1 MKNKSKLWDR
11 NFTIITIGTIISAIG
26 SIGLNF
32 ALSIVVYNNT
42 SSIMLTGVYNAVIII
57 PQVLFPVLVAPYIDR
72 ISRKKIIVFL
82 DYLLGAIYTIFGMYL
97 VSADFNYYL
106 FIVVG
111 FIASTIGVIYS
122 LAYNAL
128 FPDLIP
134 DGFAQ
139 KGYSVSVLIYPII
152 AASFTPIAAIV
163 YESVGIEILFI
174 IEGILLLICASVEL
188 LIKYEEG
195 TRKNEKYNLQEYFA
209 DIKEGV
215 LYLKKEKG
223 ILYIYLYM
231 AVTIFASQGV
241 SLLLVPFF
249 QSHMV
254 YNTTHYSLLLSAET
268 IGRTVGG
275 ALHYMIKI
283 PIEKRYEIASKVY
296 IIYDVLDGIL
306 MFVAFPIMIIMRFV
320 EGFLGVNSANIR
332 ESSVQSYIQ
341 KEKRARVNSFFQ
353 LLVFGGMF
361 LANLV
366 AGVLGEIFSLP
377 IAGAVFGCCGV
388 VGALMLI
395 CKNKTEISKIYNRDI

>member
-1 MKNKSKLWDR
+1 MKNSSKLWDR

-32 ALSIVVYNNT
+32 ALSIVIYNNT
-42 SSIMLTGVYNAVIII
+42 SSIMLTGIYNAVIII
-57 PQVLFPVLVAPYIDR
+57 PQVLFPVIVAPYIDR

-82 DYLLGAIYTIFGMYL
+82 DYLLGAIYTVFGVYL
-97 VSADFNYYL
+97 ISVDFNYYL

-111 FIASTIGVIYS
+111 FIAGTIGVIYS
-122 LAYNAL
+122 LAYNSL

-134 DGFAQ
+134 EGFSQ

-174 IEGILLLICASVEL
+174 IEGVLLLICASVEL
-188 LIKYEEG
+188 FIKYEEVN
-195 TRKNEKYNLQEYFA
+195 RISDKYSLQEYFT

-223 ILYIYLYM
+223 ILFIYLYM
-231 AVTIFASQGV
+231 SVTIFASQGV

-249 QSHMV
+249 QSHMI

-283 PIEKRYEIASKVY
+283 PIEKRYAIASKVY
-296 IIYDVLDGIL
+296 IIYDALDGIL
-306 MFVAFPIMIIMRFV
+306 MFVAFPIMIIIKFI

-332 ESSVQSYIQ
+332 ESSVQSYIP

-361 LANLV
+361 LANLI
-366 AGVLGEIFSLP
+366 AGLLGEISSLP

-388 VGALMLI
+388 LGALMLI
-395 CKNKTEISKIYNRDI
+395 CKNKIEISKIYNREI

>member
-1 MKNKSKLWDR
+1 MKNRSKLWDR

-42 SSIMLTGVYNAVIII
+42 SSIMLTGIYNAVIII

-82 DYLLGAIYTIFGMYL
+82 DYLLGAIYTIFGVYL
-97 VSADFNYYL
+97 ISTDFNYYL

-122 LAYNAL
+122 LAYNSL

-134 DGFAQ
+134 EGFAQ

-174 IEGILLLICASVEL
+174 IEGVLLLICASVEL
-188 LIKYEEG
+188 FIKYEEG
-195 TRKNEKYNLQEYFA
+195 NRIADKYKLQEYFT

-223 ILYIYLYM
+223 ILFIYLYM

-275 ALHYMIKI
+275 VLHYMIKI
-283 PIEKRYEIASKVY
+283 PVGKRYAIASKVY
-296 IIYDVLDGIL
+296 IIYDVLDGVL

-332 ESSVQSYIQ
+332 ESSVQSYIP

-388 VGALMLI
+388 VGALILI
-395 CKNKTEISKIYNRDI
+395 CKNKIEISKIYNRDI

>member
-1 MKNKSKLWDR
+1 MKNRSKLWDR

-42 SSIMLTGVYNAVIII
+42 SSIMLTGIYNAVIII

-82 DYLLGAIYTIFGMYL
+82 DYLLGAIYTIFGVYL
-97 VSADFNYYL
+97 ISTDFNYYL

-122 LAYNAL
+122 LAYNSL

-134 DGFAQ
+134 EGFAQ

-174 IEGILLLICASVEL
+174 IEGVLLLICASVEL
-188 LIKYEEG
+188 FIKYEEG
-195 TRKNEKYNLQEYFA
+195 NRIADKYKLQEYFT

-223 ILYIYLYM
+223 ILFIYLYM

-275 ALHYMIKI
+275 VLHYMIKI
-283 PIEKRYEIASKVY
+283 PEEKRYAIASKVY
-296 IIYDVLDGIL
+296 IIYDVLDGVL
-306 MFVAFPIMIIMRFV
+306 MFVAFPIMVIMRFI

-332 ESSVQSYIQ
+332 ESSVQSYIP

-388 VGALMLI
+388 VGALILL
-395 CKNKTEISKIYNRDI
+395 CKNKIEISKIYNRDI

>member
-1 MKNKSKLWDR
+1 MKNSSKLWDR

-42 SSIMLTGVYNAVIII
+42 SSIMLTGIYNAVIII
-57 PQVLFPVLVAPYIDR
+57 PQVLFPVIVAPYIDR

-82 DYLLGAIYTIFGMYL
+82 DYLLGAIYTVFGVYL
-97 VSADFNYYL
+97 ISVDFNYYL

-111 FIASTIGVIYS
+111 FIAGTIGVIYS
-122 LAYNAL
+122 LAYNSL

-134 DGFAQ
+134 EGFSQ

-174 IEGILLLICASVEL
+174 IEGVLLLICASVEL
-188 LIKYEEG
+188 FIKYEEVN
-195 TRKNEKYNLQEYFA
+195 RISDKYSLQEYFT

-223 ILYIYLYM
+223 ILFIYLYM
-231 AVTIFASQGV
+231 SVTIFASQGV

-249 QSHMV
+249 QSHMI

-283 PIEKRYEIASKVY
+283 PIEKRYAIASKVY
-296 IIYDVLDGIL
+296 IIYDALDGIL
-306 MFVAFPIMIIMRFV
+306 MFVAFPIMIIIKFI

-332 ESSVQSYIQ
+332 ESSVQSYIP

-361 LANLV
+361 LANLI
-366 AGVLGEIFSLP
+366 AGLLGEIFSLP

-388 VGALMLI
+388 LGALMLI
-395 CKNKTEISKIYNRDI
+395 CKNKIEISKIYNREI

>member
-1 MKNKSKLWDR
+1 MKNRSKLWDR

-42 SSIMLTGVYNAVIII
+42 SSIMLTGIYNAVIII

-82 DYLLGAIYTIFGMYL
+82 DYLLGAIYTIFGVYL
-97 VSADFNYYL
+97 ISTDFNYYL

-122 LAYNAL
+122 LAYNSL

-134 DGFAQ
+134 EGFAQ

-174 IEGILLLICASVEL
+174 IEGVLLLICASVEL
-188 LIKYEEG
+188 FIKYEEG
-195 TRKNEKYNLQEYFA
+195 NRIADKYKLQEYFT

-223 ILYIYLYM
+223 ILFIYLYM

-275 ALHYMIKI
+275 VLHYMIKI
-283 PIEKRYEIASKVY
+283 PEEKRYAIASKVY
-296 IIYDVLDGIL
+296 IIYDVLDGVL
-306 MFVAFPIMIIMRFV
+306 MFVAFPIMVIMRFI

-332 ESSVQSYIQ
+332 ESSVQSYIP

-388 VGALMLI
+388 VGALILI

>member
-1 MKNKSKLWDR
+1 
-11 NFTIITIGTIISAIG
+11 
-26 SIGLNF
+26 
-32 ALSIVVYNNT
+32 
-42 SSIMLTGVYNAVIII
+42 
-57 PQVLFPVLVAPYIDR
+57 
-72 ISRKKIIVFL
+72 
-82 DYLLGAIYTIFGMYL
+82 MYL
-97 VSADFNYYL
+97 ISTDFNYYL

-122 LAYNAL
+122 LAYNSL

-134 DGFAQ
+134 EGFAQ

-174 IEGILLLICASVEL
+174 IEGVLLLICASVEL
-188 LIKYEEG
+188 FIKYEEG
-195 TRKNEKYNLQEYFA
+195 NRIADKYKLQEYFT

-223 ILYIYLYM
+223 ILFIYLYM

-275 ALHYMIKI
+275 VLHYMIKI
-283 PIEKRYEIASKVY
+283 PEEKRYAIASKVY
-296 IIYDVLDGIL
+296 IIYDVLDGVL
-306 MFVAFPIMIIMRFV
+306 MFVAFPIMVIMRFI

-332 ESSVQSYIQ
+332 ESSVQSYIP

-388 VGALMLI
+388 VGALILI
-395 CKNKTEISKIYNRDI
+395 CKNKIEISKIYNRDI

>member
-1 MKNKSKLWDR
+1 MKNRSKLWDR

-42 SSIMLTGVYNAVIII
+42 SSIMLTGIYNAVIII

-82 DYLLGAIYTIFGMYL
+82 DYLLGAIYTIFGVYL
-97 VSADFNYYL
+97 ISTDFNYYL

-122 LAYNAL
+122 LAYNSL

-134 DGFAQ
+134 EGFAQ

-174 IEGILLLICASVEL
+174 IEGVLLLICASVEL
-188 LIKYEEG
+188 FIKYEEG
-195 TRKNEKYNLQEYFA
+195 NRIADKYKLQEYFT

-223 ILYIYLYM
+223 ILFIYLYM

-275 ALHYMIKI
+275 VLHYMIKI
-283 PIEKRYEIASKVY
+283 PEEKRYAIASKVY
-296 IIYDVLDGIL
+296 IIYDVLDGVL
-306 MFVAFPIMIIMRFV
+306 MFVAFPIMVIMRFI

-332 ESSVQSYIQ
+332 ESSVQSYIP

-388 VGALMLI
+388 VGALILI
-395 CKNKTEISKIYNRDI
+395 CKNKIEISKIYNRDI

>member
-1 MKNKSKLWDR
+1 MKNRSKLWDR

-42 SSIMLTGVYNAVIII
+42 SSIMLTGIYNAVIII

-82 DYLLGAIYTIFGMYL
+82 DYLLGAIYTIFGVYL
-97 VSADFNYYL
+97 ISTDFNYYL

-122 LAYNAL
+122 LAYNSL
-128 FPDLIP
+128 FSDLIP
-134 DGFAQ
+134 EGFAQ

-174 IEGILLLICASVEL
+174 IEGVLLLICASVEL
-188 LIKYEEG
+188 FIKYEEG
-195 TRKNEKYNLQEYFA
+195 NRIADKYKLQEYFT

-223 ILYIYLYM
+223 ILFIYLYM

-249 QSHMV
+249 QSHIV

-275 ALHYMIKI
+275 VLHYMIKI
-283 PIEKRYEIASKVY
+283 PEEKRYEIASKVY
-296 IIYDVLDGIL
+296 IIYDVLDGVL
-306 MFVAFPIMIIMRFV
+306 MFVAFPIMVIMRFI

-332 ESSVQSYIQ
+332 ESSVQSYIP

-388 VGALMLI
+388 VGALILI

>member
-1 MKNKSKLWDR
+1 MKNRSKLWDR

-42 SSIMLTGVYNAVIII
+42 SSIMLTGIYNAVIII

-82 DYLLGAIYTIFGMYL
+82 DYLLGAIYTIFGVYL
-97 VSADFNYYL
+97 ISTDFNYYL

-122 LAYNAL
+122 LAYNSL

-134 DGFAQ
+134 EGFAQ

-174 IEGILLLICASVEL
+174 IEGVLLLICASVEL
-188 LIKYEEG
+188 FIKYEEG
-195 TRKNEKYNLQEYFA
+195 NRIADKYKLQEYFT

-223 ILYIYLYM
+223 ILFIYLYM

-254 YNTTHYSLLLSAET
+254 YNTTHYSLLLSVET

-275 ALHYMIKI
+275 VLHYMIKI
-283 PIEKRYEIASKVY
+283 PEGKRYAIASKVY
-296 IIYDVLDGIL
+296 IIYDLLDGVL
-306 MFVAFPIMIIMRFV
+306 MFVAFPIMVIMRFI

-332 ESSVQSYIQ
+332 ESSVQSYIP

-388 VGALMLI
+388 VGALILI
-395 CKNKTEISKIYNRDI
+395 CKNKIEISKIYNRDI

>member
-1 MKNKSKLWDR
+1 MKNRSKLWDR

-26 SIGLNF
+26 SVGLSF

-42 SSIMLTGVYNAVIII
+42 SSIMLTGIYNAVTII

-82 DYLLGAIYTIFGMYL
+82 DYLLGAVYTVFGVYL
-97 VSADFNYYL
+97 ISADFNYYL

-122 LAYNAL
+122 LAYNSL

-134 DGFAQ
+134 EGFAQ

-174 IEGILLLICASVEL
+174 IEGLLLLICASVEL
-188 LIKYEEG
+188 VIKYEEG
-195 TRKNEKYNLQEYFA
+195 NRITDKYKLQEYFT

-223 ILYIYLYM
+223 ILFIYLYM

-283 PIEKRYEIASKVY
+283 PVGKRYAIASKVY
-296 IIYDVLDGIL
+296 IIYDVLDGVL

-332 ESSVQSYIQ
+332 ESSVQSYIP

-388 VGALMLI
+388 IGALILI

>member
-97 VSADFNYYL
+97 VSTDFNYYL

>member
-1 MKNKSKLWDR
+1 MKNRSKLWDR

-42 SSIMLTGVYNAVIII
+42 SSIMLIGIYNAVIII

-82 DYLLGAIYTIFGMYL
+82 DYLLGAIYTIFGVYL
-97 VSADFNYYL
+97 ISTDFNYYL

-122 LAYNAL
+122 LAYNSL

-134 DGFAQ
+134 EGFAQ

-174 IEGILLLICASVEL
+174 IEGVLLLICASVEL
-188 LIKYEEG
+188 FIKYEEG
-195 TRKNEKYNLQEYFA
+195 NRIADKYKLQEYFT

-223 ILYIYLYM
+223 ILFIYLYM

-275 ALHYMIKI
+275 VLHYMIKI
-283 PIEKRYEIASKVY
+283 PEEKRYAIASKVY
-296 IIYDVLDGIL
+296 IIYDVLDGVL
-306 MFVAFPIMIIMRFV
+306 MFVAFPIMVIMRFI

-332 ESSVQSYIQ
+332 ESSVQSYIP

-388 VGALMLI
+388 VGALILI
-395 CKNKTEISKIYNRDI
+395 CKNKIEISKIYNRDI

>member
-1 MKNKSKLWDR
+1 MKNRSKLWDR

-26 SIGLNF
+26 SVGLSF

-42 SSIMLTGVYNAVIII
+42 SSIMLTGIYNAVTII

-82 DYLLGAIYTIFGMYL
+82 DYLLGAIYTVFGVYL
-97 VSADFNYYL
+97 ISADFNYYL

-122 LAYNAL
+122 LAYNSL

-134 DGFAQ
+134 EGFAQ

-174 IEGILLLICASVEL
+174 IEGLLLLICASVEL
-188 LIKYEEG
+188 FIKYEEG
-195 TRKNEKYNLQEYFA
+195 NRINDKYKLQEYFT

-223 ILYIYLYM
+223 ILFIYLYM

-283 PIEKRYEIASKVY
+283 PVGKRYAIASKVY
-296 IIYDVLDGIL
+296 IIYDVLDGVL

-332 ESSVQSYIQ
+332 ESSVQSYIP

-388 VGALMLI
+388 IGALILI

>member
-1 MKNKSKLWDR
+1 MKNRSKLWDR

-42 SSIMLTGVYNAVIII
+42 SSIMLTGIYNAVIII

-82 DYLLGAIYTIFGMYL
+82 DYLLGAIYTIFGVYL
-97 VSADFNYYL
+97 ISTDFNYYL

-111 FIASTIGVIYS
+111 FIASTIEVIYS
-122 LAYNAL
+122 LAYNSL

-134 DGFAQ
+134 EGFAQ

-174 IEGILLLICASVEL
+174 IEGVLLLICASVEL
-188 LIKYEEG
+188 FIKYEEG
-195 TRKNEKYNLQEYFA
+195 NRIADKYKLQEYFT

-223 ILYIYLYM
+223 ILFIYLYI

-275 ALHYMIKI
+275 VLHYMIKI
-283 PIEKRYEIASKVY
+283 PEGKRYAIASKVY
-296 IIYDVLDGIL
+296 IIYDLLDGVL
-306 MFVAFPIMIIMRFV
+306 MFVAFPIMVIMRFI

-332 ESSVQSYIQ
+332 ESSVQSYIP

-388 VGALMLI
+388 VGALILI
-395 CKNKTEISKIYNRDI
+395 CKNKIEISKIYNRDI

>member
-1 MKNKSKLWDR
+1 MKNRSKLWDR

-42 SSIMLTGVYNAVIII
+42 SSIMLTGIYNAVIII

-82 DYLLGAIYTIFGMYL
+82 DYLLGAIYTIFGVYL
-97 VSADFNYYL
+97 ISTDFNYYL

-122 LAYNAL
+122 LAYNSL

-134 DGFAQ
+134 EGFAQ

-174 IEGILLLICASVEL
+174 IEGVLLLICASVEL
-188 LIKYEEG
+188 FIKYEEG
-195 TRKNEKYNLQEYFA
+195 NRIADKYKLQEYFT

-223 ILYIYLYM
+223 ILFIYLYI

-275 ALHYMIKI
+275 VLHYMIKI
-283 PIEKRYEIASKVY
+283 PEGKRYAIASKVY
-296 IIYDVLDGIL
+296 IIYDLLDGVL
-306 MFVAFPIMIIMRFV
+306 MFVAFPIMVIMRFI

-332 ESSVQSYIQ
+332 ESSVQSYIP

-388 VGALMLI
+388 VGALILI
-395 CKNKTEISKIYNRDI
+395 CKNKIEISKIYNRDI

>member
-1 MKNKSKLWDR
+1 MKNRSKLWDR

-42 SSIMLTGVYNAVIII
+42 SSIMLTGIYNAVIII
-57 PQVLFPVLVAPYIDR
+57 PQVLFPVLVALYIDR
-72 ISRKKIIVFL
+72 ISRKKIIVLL
-82 DYLLGAIYTIFGMYL
+82 DYLLGTIYTIFGVYL
-97 VSADFNYYL
+97 VSANFNYYL
-106 FIVVG
+106 FIVIG

-122 LAYNAL
+122 LAYNSL

-134 DGFAQ
+134 EGFAQ

-163 YESVGIEILFI
+163 YESVGIETLFI
-174 IEGILLLICASVEL
+174 IEGILLIICASVEL
-188 LIKYEEG
+188 FIKYEEG
-195 TRKNEKYNLQEYFA
+195 NRITEEYNLQEYFT

-223 ILYIYLYM
+223 ILFIYLYM

-241 SLLLVPFF
+241 SLLLIPFF
-249 QSHMV
+249 QNHMV

-283 PIEKRYEIASKVY
+283 PIERRYAIASKVY
-296 IIYDVLDGIL
+296 IIYDVLDGVL
-306 MFVAFPIMIIMRFV
+306 MFVAFPIMIVMRFV

-332 ESSVQSYIQ
+332 ESSVQSYIP

-377 IAGAVFGCCGV
+377 IAGAIFACCGV
-388 VGALMLI
+388 IGALMLI

>member
-1 MKNKSKLWDR
+1 MKNRSKLWDR

-42 SSIMLTGVYNAVIII
+42 SSIMLTGIYNAVIII

-82 DYLLGAIYTIFGMYL
+82 DYLLGAIYTIFGVYL
-97 VSADFNYYL
+97 ISTDFNYYL

-122 LAYNAL
+122 LAYNSL

-134 DGFAQ
+134 EGFAQ

-174 IEGILLLICASVEL
+174 IEGVLLLICASVEL
-188 LIKYEEG
+188 FIKYEEG
-195 TRKNEKYNLQEYFA
+195 NRIADKYKLQEYFT

-223 ILYIYLYM
+223 ILFIYLYM

-275 ALHYMIKI
+275 VLHYMIKI
-283 PIEKRYEIASKVY
+283 PEGKRYAIASKVY
-296 IIYDVLDGIL
+296 IIYDLLDGVL
-306 MFVAFPIMIIMRFV
+306 MFVAFPIMVIMRFI

-332 ESSVQSYIQ
+332 ESSVQSYIP

-388 VGALMLI
+388 VGALILI
-395 CKNKTEISKIYNRDI
+395 CKNKIEISKIYNRDI

>member
-1 MKNKSKLWDR
+1 MKNRSKLWDR

-42 SSIMLTGVYNAVIII
+42 SSIMLTGIYNAVIII

-72 ISRKKIIVFL
+72 ISRKKIIVLL
-82 DYLLGAIYTIFGMYL
+82 DYLLGTIYTIFGLYL
-97 VSADFNYYL
+97 VSAGFNYYL
-106 FIVVG
+106 FIVIG

-122 LAYNAL
+122 LAYNSL

-134 DGFAQ
+134 EGFAQ

-163 YESVGIEILFI
+163 YESVGIETLFI
-174 IEGILLLICASVEL
+174 IEGILLIICASVEL
-188 LIKYEEG
+188 FIKYEEG
-195 TRKNEKYNLQEYFA
+195 NRITEEYNLQEYFT

-223 ILYIYLYM
+223 ILFIYLYM

-241 SLLLVPFF
+241 SLLLIPFF
-249 QSHMV
+249 QNHMV

-283 PIEKRYEIASKVY
+283 PIERRYAIASKVY
-296 IIYDVLDGIL
+296 IIYDVLDGVL
-306 MFVAFPIMIIMRFV
+306 MFVAFPIMIVMRFI

-332 ESSVQSYIQ
+332 ESSVQSYIP

-377 IAGAVFGCCGV
+377 IAGAIFACCGV
-388 VGALMLI
+388 IGALMLI

>member
-122 LAYNAL
+122 LAYNSL

-377 IAGAVFGCCGV
+377 IAGAAFGCCGV